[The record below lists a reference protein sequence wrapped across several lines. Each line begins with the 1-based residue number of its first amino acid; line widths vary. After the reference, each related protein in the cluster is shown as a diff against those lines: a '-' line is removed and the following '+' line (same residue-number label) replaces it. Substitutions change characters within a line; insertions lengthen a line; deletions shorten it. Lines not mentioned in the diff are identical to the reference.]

1 MAAKHVVK
9 VFRVKM
15 SEKISNEMEDLIS
28 DGTYVTYADTIRHS
42 LALLLDEHKQDLS

>member
-15 SEKISNEMEDLIS
+15 SEKMSDEIEDLIS
-28 DGTYVTYADTIRHS
+28 DGTYVTYADAVRQS
-42 LALLLDEHKQDLS
+42 LALLIKEHEKDLD